1 MTCML
6 MIRYNAA
13 LKYCKALK
21 MENDKKKNITS
32 NKAFLRTTVQIDAE
46 PMQA

>member
-21 MENDKKKNITS
+21 MENDKKNITS